1 MGTEINAYIERLDAL
16 GAELRRAIHGMDSEE
31 FNWAPLEADT
41 NSPCVLA
48 THMAGSERFWI
59 HQVLGG
65 IETRRDRD
73 AEFEAVASRLEEF
86 KALLVAVG
94 NQSREVLQGVSEAE
108 LARERVVQPTTS
120 P

>member
-1 MGTEINAYIERLDAL
+1 M
-16 GAELRRAIHGMDSEE
+16 
-31 FNWAPLEADT
+31 
-41 NSPCVLA
+41 
-48 THMAGSERFWI
+48 
-59 HQVLGG
+59 
-65 IETRRDRD
+65 
-73 AEFEAVASRLEEF
+73 ASRLEEF